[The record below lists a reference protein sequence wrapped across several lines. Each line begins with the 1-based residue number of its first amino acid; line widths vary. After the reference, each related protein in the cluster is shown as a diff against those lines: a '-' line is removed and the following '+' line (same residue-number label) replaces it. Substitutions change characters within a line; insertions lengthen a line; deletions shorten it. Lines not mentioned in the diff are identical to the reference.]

1 MQGNK
6 VLRDYNIAKEANGT
20 GKEKIEVFS
29 DTYVDAD
36 GTLEI
41 HFQWAGKGTHSIP
54 YKSVYGPLISAISV
68 TPSMSLDSFPLF
80 SFEAGCLWLHLIII
94 FVDFSLD
101 QCTEA
106 SLQKLSTGAILGI
119 VSAACVVIVLII
131 FLILSRSRRKNPDHN
146 GNTAICVLIMKAFS
160 FYVLI

>member
-1 MQGNK
+1 MQGKK

-54 YKSVYGPLISAISV
+54 HRSVYGPLISAISV

-80 SFEAGCLWLHLIII
+80 YFESVCLWLHFIII

-101 QCTEA
+101 RCTEA
-106 SLQKLSTGAILGI
+106 SRQKLSTGAILGI

-131 FLILSRSRRKNPDHN
+131 FLILARSRRKNPDHN
-146 GNTAICVLIMKAFS
+146 GNSAIRVFIMKAFS
-160 FYVLI
+160 FYVLV